1 MRRVLAVAVLLLVA
15 AAAGYAVY
23 WQSAARTLERGIA
36 DWAEQQR
43 RAGYEIS
50 YRAPEIGGFPLHL
63 EARIEAPEIAAPPGE
78 LAWRWRGPA
87 LYLHARPWAPLD
99 FETEAPGRHEIELD
113 EGGGGAP
120 HVYLIDAETAKG
132 SGSFGI
138 DGRLAQALVALTG
151 VTAAEAGRE
160 SEPIRIASATVRI
173 SPGRAEEHTEPSL
186 AFLLALGGLTLPP
199 SAESPLGRDVGKL
212 EIEGAVMG
220 ALPEFEDEAE
230 LRDALAR
237 WRDDGGTLELDR
249 VVADWGALELTGDG
263 TFALDGA
270 LQPIGAMSAMI
281 VGHDAVIDALV
292 ANGAVDPRDGSLAKV
307 VLSVLS
313 KPSPVDGRPELTVPL
328 SLQDGHLW
336 IGPAKLAPL
345 PHIEWP

>member
-1 MRRVLAVAVLLLVA
+1 MRRVILVAVLLLIA

-23 WQSAARTLERGIA
+23 WQSAARTLENGIA

-43 RAGYEIS
+43 RAGYEVS
-50 YRAPEIGGFPLHL
+50 YAAPEIGGFPLHL
-63 EARIEAPEIAAPPGE
+63 EARIDEPEIAAPPGE

-87 LYLHARPWAPLD
+87 LRLHARPWAPLD
-99 FETEAPGRHEIELD
+99 FETEAPGRHEIELED
-113 EGGGGAP
+113 GGDAP
-120 HVYLIDAETAKG
+120 RVYLIDAETATG

-138 DGRLAQALVALTG
+138 DGRLTRAVVALTG

-160 SEPIRIASATVRI
+160 GDSLRIGSVAARI
-173 SPGRAEEHTEPSL
+173 VPGRAEQHTEPSL
-186 AFLLALGGLTLPP
+186 AFLLALGGLALPP
-199 SAESPLGRDVGKL
+199 SAESPLGRDIEKL

-220 ALPEFEDEAE
+220 ALPEVEDEAA
-230 LRDALAR
+230 LRAALAR

-249 VVADWGALELTGDG
+249 VVAYWGALELTGDG

-270 LQPIGAMSAMI
+270 LQPIGAMSATI

-345 PHIEWP
+345 PRIEWP